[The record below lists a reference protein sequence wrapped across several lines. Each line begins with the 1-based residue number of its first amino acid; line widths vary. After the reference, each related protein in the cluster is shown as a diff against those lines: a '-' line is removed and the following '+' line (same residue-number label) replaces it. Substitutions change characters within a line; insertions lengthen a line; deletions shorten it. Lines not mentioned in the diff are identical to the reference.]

1 MGFIGRLLLNV
12 ALWGVVRYA
21 EKQAK
26 SRLSEQKAKELRRYI
41 EDRLH
46 KAAGRKQKGKLA
58 ETDIDDTALRF
69 CQIVMKS
76 RWLDQKIRAE
86 YPAH

>member
-1 MGFIGRLLLNV
+1 MGVIGKIILNV
-12 ALWGVVRYA
+12 ALWGIVRYA

-26 SRLSEQKAKELRRYI
+26 SRLSEQKAKALRRQI
-41 EDRLH
+41 ENRLWTL
-46 KAAGRKQKGKLA
+46 AQRKQKGKLA

-69 CQIVMKS
+69 VQIVMKS
-76 RWLDQKIRAE
+76 RHIDQKIRAA

>member
-1 MGFIGRLLLNV
+1 MGVIGKIILNV
-12 ALWGVVRYA
+12 ALWGIVRYA

-26 SRLSEQKAKELRRYI
+26 SRLSEQKAKALRRQI
-41 EDRLH
+41 ENRLWTL
-46 KAAGRKQKGKLA
+46 AQRKQKGKLA

-69 CQIVMKS
+69 VQIVMKS
-76 RWLDQKIRAE
+76 RYLDQEIRAA

>member
-1 MGFIGRLLLNV
+1 MGFIGKIILNV
-12 ALWGVVRYA
+12 ALWGIVRYA

-26 SRLSEQKAKELRRYI
+26 SRLSEQKAKALRRQI
-41 EDRLH
+41 ENRLWTL
-46 KAAGRKQKGKLA
+46 AQRKQKGKLA

-69 CQIVMKS
+69 VQIVMKS
-76 RWLDQKIRAE
+76 RYLDQEIRAA